1 MFKSEKQSEHE
12 LTNTLKD
19 FNQDY
24 IHYSP
29 NHHEI
34 LKHLFS
40 NCSKTGDGIGLPDR
54 IFFDLKT
61 LIIFEC
67 KTNNLLKAEKD
78 IEHYIH
84 NLKDINSV
92 NIHSS
97 ISKLVEYSNSL
108 ERISTIT

>member
-29 NHHEI
+29 SHNEI

-40 NCSKTGDGIGLPDR
+40 NCSKTGNGIGLPDR
-54 IFFDLKT
+54 IYLATKLLFSLKIFDFKT

-67 KTNNLLKAEKD
+67 KADNLTQAER
-78 IEHYIH
+78 
-84 NLKDINSV
+84 V
-92 NIHSS
+92 
-97 ISKLVEYSNSL
+97 
-108 ERISTIT
+108 